1 MRILYVT
8 DPNTPLS
15 KVAEV
20 GATLMPYE
28 LAKGIVK
35 RGVDVDWLVVN
46 DTGSDNV
53 EGINI
58 INLRYLGRLY
68 QKKLYEKI
76 LSIIDDYDLV
86 HVNVSTPGFVKYL
99 NKFESKHQYKIVFT
113 MHTWTN
119 SLAVSY
125 YYKDD
130 YRKLIEDSNVTV
142 VCITESQR
150 DMLFKKAGATP
161 TKLGMSRFSII
172 NNAVDEVE
180 ECIPADQ
187 REDYIV
193 AVGRCVASKGIDKI
207 ITGCINSNQKLY
219 LVSPYLHKGEDSVY
233 SDGIDELIESAPEG
247 LIHREH
253 SLPHDEL
260 MKVIA
265 KAKAGVLYS
274 TFDVFSMFLLECVM
288 KHTKVYALRS
298 GSTAEVVDM
307 FSDDRV
313 EGFDNYKQFISL
325 LSKPCSVDDTPVDY
339 FWKFDRMVQQYLS
352 LYEIMSRFV

>member
-15 KVAEV
+15 KVAGV

-46 DTGSDNV
+46 DSGNDNV
-53 EGINI
+53 DGINI
-58 INLRYLGRLY
+58 IDLGYTGRLY
-68 QKKLYEKI
+68 QRKLYEKI
-76 LSIIDDYDLV
+76 LSIIDKYDLV
-86 HVNVSTPGFVKYL
+86 HLNVSTPGFVKYL

-180 ECIPADQ
+180 ECVPEDQ
-187 REDYIV
+187 REAYIV

-207 ITGCINSNQKLY
+207 ITGCIKANQKLY
-219 LVSPYLHKGEDSVY
+219 LVSPYWREGEDSAY
-233 SDGIDELIESAPEG
+233 SDRIDELIESAPEG
-247 LIHREH
+247 LIHREY

-260 MKVIA
+260 MEVIA

-298 GSTAEVVDM
+298 GSTSEVVDM
-307 FSDDRV
+307 FSDSRV
-313 EGFDNYKQFISL
+313 EGFDNYRQFINL
-325 LSKPCSVDDTPVDY
+325 LSKPCTVDEAPVDY
-339 FWKFDRMVQQYLS
+339 WWKFDRMVQQYLS
-352 LYEIMSRFV
+352 LYKSMSRFV